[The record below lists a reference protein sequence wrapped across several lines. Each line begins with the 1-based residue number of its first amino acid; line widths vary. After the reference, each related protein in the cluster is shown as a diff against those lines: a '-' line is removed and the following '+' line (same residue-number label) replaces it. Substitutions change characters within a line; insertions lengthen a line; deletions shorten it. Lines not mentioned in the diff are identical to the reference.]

1 MLLQL
6 RHRALYASFDR
17 FPSPKG
23 AATHISHFATRL
35 FDVFGGGLLY
45 VLGDAELPVYQQ
57 EENVEILRYD
67 HDHTN
72 FLERALGF
80 GHRLER
86 LLDEHGDTLELCH
99 FREPWSGVPIL
110 SRPHSYATVY
120 EVNGL
125 PSIELPYTYP
135 WLSPA
140 TLAKIR
146 TAEEFCWHHA
156 DAILTPS
163 QTIAENLVRLGAPQ
177 ERITVIPN
185 GADIPGEIPGQP
197 ASDEYQ
203 GEGDDPLNTPSSHA
217 IPPARYLIYFGALQR
232 WQGVDTLLRA
242 FARLSDMS
250 DLHLVICSATRRRHG
265 KIYQKLAERLG
276 VAERVIWHYGLHKR
290 ELSRWLAGA
299 TLSVSPLTEC
309 SRNLEQGCAPLKI
322 LESMAHR
329 VPVVASDL
337 PAVREIIDDRIEG
350 RLVRAERPAEL
361 ARIIRVLLEYP
372 DELKAM
378 GHRALHRIERDF
390 TWERG
395 TAELAELYG
404 SLLTRPGSP
413 IPLSET
419 LSGQTISED
428 LS

>member
-23 AATHISHFATRL
+23 AATHISHFATTL
-35 FDVFGGGLLY
+35 FDEYGGGLLY

-57 EENVEILRYD
+57 EGSVEILRYD

-80 GHRLER
+80 GHRLET

-110 SRPHSYATVY
+110 SRPHTCTTVY
-120 EVNGL
+120 EINGL

-135 WLSPA
+135 YLSPA

-146 TAEEFCWHHA
+146 TAEEFCWNHA

-177 ERITVIPN
+177 QRITVIPN
-185 GADIPGEIPGQP
+185 GADLPGEIPERP
-197 ASDEYQ
+197 VDDEILS
-203 GEGDDPLNTPSSHA
+203 EGDDSLNDYSSFST
-217 IPPARYLIYFGALQR
+217 PPARYLIYFGALQR

-299 TLSVSPLTEC
+299 MLSVAPLTEC

-322 LESMAHR
+322 LESMAHG

-350 RLVRAERPAEL
+350 RLVRTERPAEL
-361 ARIIRVLLEYP
+361 ARTIRVLLEYP
-372 DELKAM
+372 DELHAM
-378 GHRALHRIERDF
+378 GRRARHRIEHDF
-390 TWERG
+390 TWERA
-395 TAELAELYG
+395 TAQLAELYG
-404 SLLTRPGSP
+404 SLLSGPDALP
-413 IPLSET
+413 PVSET